1 MLNKTATSALAA
13 AGLVGGYAVA
23 RQTGNRQLG
32 GAVLAA
38 VGGVCTYSWA
48 KSSGPGR
55 AAALLGTYVGAFG
68 GSHPLAKK
76 IGAWPSVGVVA
87 AGTAIASQ
95 VVSKG

>member
-13 AGLVGGYAVA
+13 AGLVGGYTVA

-38 VGGVCTYSWA
+38 VGGVCTYNWA

-55 AAALLGTYVGAFG
+55 AAALLGTYVAAFG

-95 VVSKG
+95 VVARG

>member
-38 VGGVCTYSWA
+38 VGGVCTYNWA

-55 AAALLGTYVGAFG
+55 AAALLGTYVTAFG

-95 VVSKG
+95 VVTRN

>member
-38 VGGVCTYSWA
+38 AGGVCTYSWVKNA
-48 KSSGPGR
+48 GAGK
-55 AAALLGTYVGAFG
+55 AAALIGTYVGAFG
-68 GSHPLAKK
+68 ASHPLSKK
-76 IGAWPSVGVVA
+76 VGAWQSVGLVA
-87 AGTAIASQ
+87 AGTALASQ
-95 VVSKG
+95 VLGGR

>member
-1 MLNKTATSALAA
+1 MLNRTATSALAA

-48 KSSGPGR
+48 QSSGAGR
-55 AAALLGTYVGAFG
+55 AAALLGTYVAAFG

-76 IGAWPSVGVVA
+76 IGAWQSVGVVA
-87 AGTAIASQ
+87 AGTAVASQ
-95 VVSKG
+95 VLSKS

>member
-1 MLNKTATSALAA
+1 MLDKTATSALAA

-38 VGGVCTYSWA
+38 VGGVCTYNWA
-48 KSSGPGR
+48 KSSGAGR
-55 AAALLGTYVGAFG
+55 AAVLLGTYVGAFG

-76 IGAWPSVGVVA
+76 IGSWPSVGVVA

-95 VVSKG
+95 VLSKG

>member
-32 GAVLAA
+32 GAVLAG
-38 VGGVCTYSWA
+38 VGGVCTYNWA

-55 AAALLGTYVGAFG
+55 AAALLGTYVAAFG

-95 VVSKG
+95 VVARG